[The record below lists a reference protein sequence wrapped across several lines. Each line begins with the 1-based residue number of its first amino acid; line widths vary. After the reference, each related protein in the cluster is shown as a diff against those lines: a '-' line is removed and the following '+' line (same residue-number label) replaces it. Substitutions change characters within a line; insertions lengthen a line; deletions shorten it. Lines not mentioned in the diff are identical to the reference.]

1 MDNALNALLSW
12 QFLLF
17 ALGMFAITWFIR
29 SVIEYI
35 FPKIVG
41 ATLWEKLILPAMPS
55 VFGGIIAY
63 FAKSYAY
70 PDGLVSTS
78 ARLMFGC
85 VAGMFSGLVYQV
97 VKGML
102 KDRVQAYINNVGNN
116 IPVVVPS
123 PTPPPQNT
131 PPQNLMGG
139 PGNKQ
144 P

>member
-1 MDNALNALLSW
+1 MDNALSALLSW

-29 SVIEYI
+29 TVVEYI
-35 FPKIVG
+35 FPKIIG
-41 ATLWEKLILPAMPS
+41 ATLWEKLVLPAMPS
-55 VFGGIIAY
+55 IFGGIIAY
-63 FAKSYAY
+63 FAKAYPY

-102 KDRVQAYINNVGNN
+102 KDRIQAYISNAGSNV
-116 IPVVVPS
+116 PVVSPVVPAPA
-123 PTPPPQNT
+123 PTS
-131 PPQNLMGG
+131 PQNLMGG